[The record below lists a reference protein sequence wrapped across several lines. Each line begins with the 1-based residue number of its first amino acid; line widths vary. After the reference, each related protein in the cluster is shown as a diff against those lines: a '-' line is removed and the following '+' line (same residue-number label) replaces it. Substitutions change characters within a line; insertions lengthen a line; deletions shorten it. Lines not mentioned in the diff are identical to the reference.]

1 MTDKPNTVGDRVMS
15 LLFDGSTRNSSPVM
29 FGRCVSWHRSSKGSS
44 GLSLGVTPLQVDL
57 HLGVAAHWPDRED
70 VHATHTL
77 QIV

>member
-1 MTDKPNTVGDRVMS
+1 MSAGGPIYFAGSVRTLRV
-15 LLFDGSTRNSSPVM
+15 LA
-29 FGRCVSWHRSSKGSS
+29 SKLQGFNR